1 MKGTLFTLQ
10 EAGPLHGSDD
20 HVKILVPFP
29 YPVGDV
35 KILSPIRTFMLNTFT
50 LKKNTGKN
58 NGFPFL
64 DVLGYL
70 KNTHKNPKFGR
81 VRQLPIRELGWEFPG
96 WDLSHFAKFG
106 IFMGIL

>member
-1 MKGTLFTLQ
+1 MVVNILW
-10 EAGPLHGSDD
+10 LHNKDSFLY
-20 HVKILVPFP
+20 VLIVFLII
-29 YPVGDV
+29 Y
-35 KILSPIRTFMLNTFT
+35 
-50 LKKNTGKN
+50 TGKN

-64 DVLGYL
+64 DILGYL

-81 VRQLPIRELGWEFPG
+81 VRQVPIRELGWEFPG